1 MNKNIEQLLTL
12 VASASD
18 KFMEIEKQIST
29 TVGLLDQS
37 SQASNAI
44 TVDNIKLGQKL
55 MFIILDAHPDVVGI
69 GVGETGTEEFT
80 FIAQYPL
87 TEISLNSLVELMQKH
102 LGIVTK

>member
-18 KFMEIEKQIST
+18 KFMEINQQVST

-55 MFIILDAHPDVVGI
+55 MFIILDAHPDIVGI
-69 GVGETGTEEFT
+69 GVGETGTVEFT
-80 FIAQYPL
+80 FIDQYPL
-87 TEISLNSLVELMQKH
+87 TEVSITSLVELMQQH
-102 LGIVTK
+102 LEIVTK